1 VLLTSRDYN
10 LLRYKRNFSLRN
22 TYKEQSPNGELAP
35 FFMLDNFID
44 FLSAQKRFSEHTA
57 IAYRK
62 DLEQFL
68 EFAEI
73 SQQSDLKEVNARL
86 IRGWMVDLMENNYV
100 PQSVNRKL
108 STLRTYFK
116 WLKKEGVL
124 AENPMKLVRGPKNN
138 KRLPSFVQQKQLSQD
153 NLSSTFSDDF
163 EGQRDRL
170 MFELLYQ
177 TGIRLSELI
186 SLKDTSASNL
196 QIKVLGKR
204 NKERIIPI
212 SKELN
217 ALINNYRNLR
227 EQIDVKTDTL
237 LVLKTGKNLYPKFV
251 YRKINKYLSLATDVK
266 KKSPHVLR
274 HTFATHMLN
283 NGAGLEVLK
292 ELLGHAN
299 LSATQ
304 VYTHNS
310 FAELTAIYSQSHP
323 RGQQN

>member
-1 VLLTSRDYN
+1 
-10 LLRYKRNFSLRN
+10 
-22 TYKEQSPNGELAP
+22 
-35 FFMLDNFID
+35 MLDNFID

-68 EFAEI
+68 EFADI
-73 SQQSDLKEVNARL
+73 SNESELKEVNARL
-86 IRGWMVDLMENNYV
+86 IRGWMVELMEKDYV

-116 WLKKEGVL
+116 WLKKESVII
-124 AENPMKLVRGPKNN
+124 ENPMKLVRGPKNN
-138 KRLPSFVQQKQLSQD
+138 KRLPSFVQQKQLASD
-153 NLSSTFSDDF
+153 KLDDTFGDDF

-186 SLKDTSASNL
+186 SLKDADTTNT
-196 QIKVLGKR
+196 QIKVVGKR

-212 SKELN
+212 SKDLSEL
-217 ALINNYRNLR
+217 ISRYRKLR
-227 EQIDVKTDTL
+227 SEMVISTNTL
-237 LVLKTGKNLYPKFV
+237 LVLNTGKNLYPKFV
-251 YRKINKYLSLATDVK
+251 YRKINKYLSIATDVR

-323 RGQQN
+323 RGQQK

>member
-1 VLLTSRDYN
+1 
-10 LLRYKRNFSLRN
+10 
-22 TYKEQSPNGELAP
+22 
-35 FFMLDNFID
+35 MLDNFLD
-44 FLSAQKRFSEHTA
+44 FISAQKRFSEHTVV
-57 IAYRK
+57 AYRK

-73 SQQSDLKEVNARL
+73 VSLSDFKEVNPRL
-86 IRGWMVDLMENNYV
+86 IRGWMVNLMEGEYAT
-100 PQSVNRKL
+100 QSVNRKL
-108 STLRTYFK
+108 STLRTFFK
-116 WLKKEGVL
+116 WLKKEGVI

-138 KRLPSFVQQKQLSQD
+138 KRLPSFVQQKQLSD
-153 NLSSTFSDDF
+153 SNLSDIFSNDF
-163 EGQRDRL
+163 DGIRDRL

-186 SLKDTSASNL
+186 GLKESNVSRT

-212 SKELN
+212 SSGLSQLVE
-217 ALINNYRNLR
+217 NYKSQRQQLP
-227 EQIDVKTDTL
+227 VSTDSL
-237 LVLKTGKNLYPKFV
+237 LVLKTGKILYPKFV
-251 YRKINKYLSLATDVK
+251 YRRINKYLSLATDVK

>member
-1 VLLTSRDYN
+1 
-10 LLRYKRNFSLRN
+10 
-22 TYKEQSPNGELAP
+22 
-35 FFMLDNFID
+35 MLDNFID
-44 FLSAQKRFSEHTA
+44 FISAQKRFSQHTA
-57 IAYRK
+57 IAYKK
-62 DLEQFL
+62 DLEQFF

-73 SQQSDLKEVNARL
+73 SEVQELKEVNARL
-86 IRGWMVDLMENNYV
+86 VRGWMVDLMENDYV
-100 PQSVNRKL
+100 AQSVNRKL

-116 WLKKEGVL
+116 WLKREGLVT
-124 AENPMKLVRGPKNN
+124 ENPMKLVRGPKNN
-138 KRLPSFVQQKQLSQD
+138 KRLPSFIQQKQITESKLSD
-153 NLSSTFSDDF
+153 AFSDDF
-163 EGQRDRL
+163 DGLRDKL

-186 SLKDTSASNL
+186 NLKDSDASNS

-212 SKELN
+212 SKDLSR
-217 ALINNYRNLR
+217 LIHKYRDERR
-227 EQIDVKTDTL
+227 EISVSSDSL
-237 LVLKTGKNLYPKFV
+237 LVLKTGKILYPKFV
-251 YRKINKYLSLATDVK
+251 YRRINKYLSLATDVK

-323 RGQQN
+323 RGQQK

>member
-1 VLLTSRDYN
+1 MGT
-10 LLRYKRNFSLRN
+10 
-22 TYKEQSPNGELAP
+22 P

-68 EFAEI
+68 EFADI
-73 SQQSDLKEVNARL
+73 SNEDDLKEVSARL
-86 IRGWMVDLMENNYV
+86 IRGWMVDLMENDYV

-116 WLKKEGVL
+116 WLKKESVIS
-124 AENPMKLVRGPKNN
+124 ENPMKLVRGPKNN
-138 KRLPSFVQQKQLSQD
+138 KRLPSFVQQKQLAPEKLED
-153 NLSSTFSDDF
+153 TFSDDF

-186 SLKDTSASNL
+186 NLKDADTSNA
-196 QIKVLGKR
+196 QIKVMGKR
-204 NKERIIPI
+204 NKERIIPV
-212 SKELN
+212 SRELSE
-217 ALINNYRNLR
+217 LINNYRKLR
-227 EQIDVKTDTL
+227 AEIAVSTNSL
-237 LVLKTGKNLYPKFV
+237 LVLNTGKNLYPKFV
-251 YRKINKYLSLATDVK
+251 YRKINKYLSIATDVR

-323 RGQQN
+323 RGQQK